1 MQCSSEKKC
10 HTAFSYENTLY
21 FQDIV
26 AEKPKYEIGSASKL
40 SFSRKDLV
48 SERITKVWKLS
59 DNDGDLINENDL
71 LDESDKA
78 KPNPTDLKGTFI

>member
-1 MQCSSEKKC
+1 MWRFYILS
-10 HTAFSYENTLY
+10 
-21 FQDIV
+21 DIL

-40 SFSRKDLV
+40 SFIKKNLF
-48 SERITKVWKLS
+48 SERVAKVWKLS

-78 KPNPTDLKGTFI
+78 KPNPTDLKGKFTWWFQ